1 MLTQFSQ
8 VLTMDELMREI
19 ERKMDKAI
27 DVLNGDFKKVRTGRA
42 NPAILDNVNVD
53 YYGTPTPLNQVGN
66 ISVPDPQMIVIA
78 PWEKKMLSEI
88 EKAIQ
93 RADLGMTPQN
103 DGNIIRL
110 PIPPLTEERRK
121 ELVKQVKKL
130 GENAKIPIR
139 NVRREG
145 NDKLKKMEKNKEI
158 SQDDQKQQMAKIQ
171 TVTDEHIK
179 NVDELIAAK
188 EKELMEV

>member
-1 MLTQFSQ
+1 MEETLN
-8 VLTMDELMREI
+8 EL

-27 DVLNGDFKKVRTGRA
+27 DVLKNEFQKVRTGRA
-42 NPAILDNVNVD
+42 NPAILDNIQVD

-66 ISVPDPQMIVIA
+66 ISVPDPQLIVIT
-78 PWEKKMLSEI
+78 PWEKKILGDV

-93 RADLGMTPQN
+93 KSNLGLTPQN

-121 ELVKQVKKL
+121 DLVKQIKKL

-139 NVRREG
+139 NIRREG
-145 NDKLKKMEKNKEI
+145 NDTLKKMEKNKEI
-158 SQDDQKQQMAKIQ
+158 SQDDQKQVMAKVQ
-171 TVTDEHIK
+171 TITDEHIK
-179 NVDELIAAK
+179 VVDELMAEK

>member
-1 MLTQFSQ
+1 MEETLN
-8 VLTMDELMREI
+8 EL
-19 ERKMDKAI
+19 ERKMDKSI
-27 DVLNGDFKKVRTGRA
+27 EVLKSEFQKVRTGRA
-42 NPAILDNVNVD
+42 NPAILDNITVD
-53 YYGTPTPLNQVGN
+53 YYGAPTPLNQVGN
-66 ISVPDPQMIVIA
+66 ISVPDPQLIVIT

-93 RADLGMTPQN
+93 KSNLGLTPQN

-110 PIPPLTEERRK
+110 PIPPLTEDRRK
-121 ELVKQVKKL
+121 DLVRQIKKL

-145 NDKLKKMEKNKEI
+145 NDILKKMEKNKEI
-158 SQDDQKQQMAKIQ
+158 SQDDQKQFMAEIQ
-171 TVTDEHIK
+171 TLTDDHIK
-179 NVDELIAAK
+179 VVDDLMEEK

>member
-1 MLTQFSQ
+1 MEETLS
-8 VLTMDELMREI
+8 EL

-27 DVLNGDFKKVRTGRA
+27 DVLKSEFQKVRTGRA
-42 NPAILDNVNVD
+42 NPAILDNIQVD

-66 ISVPDPQMIVIA
+66 ISVPDPQLIVIT
-78 PWEKKMLSEI
+78 PWEKKILGDV

-93 RADLGMTPQN
+93 KSNLGLTPQN

-121 ELVKQVKKL
+121 DLVKQIKKL

-145 NDKLKKMEKNKEI
+145 NENLKKMEKNKEI
-158 SQDDQKQQMAKIQ
+158 SQDEQKQSMAKIQ
-171 TVTDEHIK
+171 TITDDHIK
-179 NVDELIAAK
+179 IVDELMDAK

>member
-1 MLTQFSQ
+1 MEQLFND
-8 VLTMDELMREI
+8 L
-19 ERKMDKAI
+19 ERKMKNAI
-27 DVLNGDFKKVRTGRA
+27 EVLKKEFQKVRTGRA
-42 NPAILDNVNVD
+42 NPAILDNVMVD
-53 YYGTPTPLNQVGN
+53 YYGTPTPVNQVGN
-66 ISVPDPQMIVIA
+66 VSVPDPQMITIS

-93 RADLGMTPQN
+93 KADLGLTPQN

-121 ELVKQVKKL
+121 EMVKQIKKI

-145 NDKLKKMEKNKEI
+145 NDLLKKMEKDKEI
-158 SQDDQKQQMAKIQ
+158 SQDDQKQQMDKVQ
-171 TVTDEHIK
+171 ELTDK
-179 NVDELIAAK
+179 YVKSVDELMGEK

>member
-1 MLTQFSQ
+1 
-8 VLTMDELMREI
+8 MDELINELD
-19 ERKMDKAI
+19 RKMANAI
-27 DVLNGDFKKVRTGRA
+27 EVLKKEFQKVRTGRA
-42 NPAILDNVNVD
+42 NPAILDNVMVD
-53 YYGTPTPLNQVGN
+53 YYGTPTPINQVGN
-66 ISVPDPQMIVIA
+66 VSVPDPQMIMVS
-78 PWEKKMLSEI
+78 PWEKKMLGDI

-93 RADLGMTPQN
+93 KADLGLTPQN

-121 ELVKQVKKL
+121 DLVKQIKKI

-145 NDKLKKMEKNKEI
+145 NDRLKKMEKDKEI
-158 SQDDQKQQMAKIQ
+158 SQDDQKQLMEKVQKLTDDHVA
-171 TVTDEHIK
+171 TVDSLM
-179 NVDELIAAK
+179 VDK

>member
-1 MLTQFSQ
+1 MEDHLN
-8 VLTMDELMREI
+8 EI
-19 ERKMDKAI
+19 ERKMNKAI
-27 DVLNGDFKKVRTGRA
+27 DVLKTDFQKVRTGRA
-42 NPAILDNVNVD
+42 NPAILDNIHVD
-53 YYGTPTPLNQVGN
+53 YYGTPTLLNQVGN
-66 ISVPDPQMIVIA
+66 ISVPDPQLIVIT
-78 PWEKKMLSEI
+78 PWEKKILSDI

-93 RADLGMTPQN
+93 KSDLGLTPQN

-121 ELVKQVKKL
+121 DLVKQIKKL

-145 NDKLKKMEKNKEI
+145 NDLVKKMEKNKEI
-158 SQDDQKQQMAKIQ
+158 SQDEQKQQLAKIQ
-171 TVTDEHIK
+171 ALTDDHIQI
-179 NVDELIAAK
+179 VDEMMVRK

>member
-1 MLTQFSQ
+1 MEQLFN
-8 VLTMDELMREI
+8 DI
-19 ERKMDKAI
+19 ERKMQNAI
-27 DVLNGDFKKVRTGRA
+27 EVLKKEFQKVRTGRA
-42 NPAILDNVNVD
+42 NPAILDNVMVD
-53 YYGTPTPLNQVGN
+53 YYGTPTPINQVGN
-66 ISVPDPQMIVIA
+66 VSVPDPQMITIS
-78 PWEKKMLSEI
+78 PWEKKMLGEI

-93 RADLGMTPQN
+93 KADLGLTPQN

-121 ELVKQVKKL
+121 EMVKQIKKI

-145 NDKLKKMEKNKEI
+145 NDSLKKMEKDKEI
-158 SQDDQKQQMAKIQ
+158 SQDEQKQQMDKVQ
-171 TVTDEHIK
+171 ELTDK
-179 NVDELIAAK
+179 FVQVVDELMGEK

>member
-1 MLTQFSQ
+1 MISAMEENLK
-8 VLTMDELMREI
+8 EL

-27 DVLNGDFKKVRTGRA
+27 DVLEIEFQKVRTGRA
-42 NPAILDNVNVD
+42 NPAILDNIHVD
-53 YYGTPTPLNQVGN
+53 YYGTPTQLNQVGN
-66 ISVPDPQMIVIA
+66 ISVPDPQLIVIT
-78 PWEKKMLSEI
+78 PWEKKILSDI

-93 RADLGMTPQN
+93 KSDLGLTPQN

-121 ELVKQVKKL
+121 DLVKQIKKL

-145 NDKLKKMEKNKEI
+145 NETLKKMEKNKEI
-158 SQDDQKQQMAKIQ
+158 SQDDQKQNLAKIQ
-171 TVTDEHIK
+171 TLTDEHIK
-179 NVDELIAAK
+179 IVDTMMAVK

>member
-1 MLTQFSQ
+1 
-8 VLTMDELMREI
+8 MDELFKDI
-19 ERKMDKAI
+19 ERKMNNAVEALKKEF
-27 DVLNGDFKKVRTGRA
+27 GKVRTGRA
-42 NPAILDNVNVD
+42 NPAILDNISID
-53 YYGTPTPLNQVGN
+53 YYGTQTPLNQVGN
-66 ISVPDPQMIVIA
+66 VSVPDPQMITIS
-78 PWEKKMLSEI
+78 PWEKNMLSEI

-93 RADLGMTPQN
+93 RADLGLTPQN

-121 ELVKQVKKL
+121 EMVKQIKKM

-145 NDKLKKMEKNKEI
+145 NEKLKKMEKNKEI
-158 SQDDQKQQMAKIQ
+158 SQDDQKQHMTSIQ
-171 TVTDEHIK
+171 KVTDDHIK
-179 NVDELIAAK
+179 IVDDLIVEK

>member
-1 MLTQFSQ
+1 MEEHLK
-8 VLTMDELMREI
+8 EL

-27 DVLNGDFKKVRTGRA
+27 DVLEKEFQKVRTGRA
-42 NPAILDNVNVD
+42 NPAILDSIQVD
-53 YYGTPTPLNQVGN
+53 YYGTPTQLNLVGN
-66 ISVPDPQMIVIA
+66 ISVPDPQLIVIT
-78 PWEKKMLSEI
+78 PWEKKILSDI

-93 RADLGMTPQN
+93 KSDLGLTPQN

-121 ELVKQVKKL
+121 DLVKQIKKL

-145 NDKLKKMEKNKEI
+145 NDTLKKMEKSKEI
-158 SQDDQKQQMAKIQ
+158 SQDDQKQNMAKIQ
-171 TVTDEHIK
+171 ILTDDHIK
-179 NVDELIAAK
+179 IVDDMMVVK

>member
-1 MLTQFSQ
+1 
-8 VLTMDELMREI
+8 MDELFKEL
-19 ERKMDKAI
+19 ERKMDNAI
-27 DVLNGDFKKVRTGRA
+27 EVLKKEFQKVRTGRA
-42 NPAILDNVNVD
+42 NPAILDNVTVD
-53 YYGTPTPLNQVGN
+53 YYGTPTPINQVGN
-66 ISVPDPQMIVIA
+66 VSVPDPQMIMVS

-93 RADLGMTPQN
+93 KADLGLTPQN

-121 ELVKQVKKL
+121 EMVKQIKKI

-145 NDKLKKMEKNKEI
+145 NEKLKKMEKNKDI
-158 SQDDQKQQMAKIQ
+158 SQDEQKQRIDEIQ
-171 TVTDEHIK
+171 LITDSHVAT
-179 NVDELIAAK
+179 VDELMAEK

>member
-1 MLTQFSQ
+1 
-8 VLTMDELMREI
+8 MDELFKELD
-19 ERKMDKAI
+19 RKMENAI
-27 DVLNGDFKKVRTGRA
+27 EILKKEFQKVRTGRA

-53 YYGTPTPLNQVGN
+53 YYGTPTPINQVGN
-66 ISVPDPQMIVIA
+66 VSVPDPQMITIA
-78 PWEKKMLSEI
+78 PWEKKMLTEI
-88 EKAIQ
+88 ERAIQ
-93 RADLGMTPQN
+93 KADLGLTPQN

-121 ELVKQVKKL
+121 EMVRQIKKI

-145 NDKLKKMEKNKEI
+145 NEKLKKMEKNKEI
-158 SQDDQKQQMAKIQ
+158 SQDDLKQQAEKIQ
-171 TVTDEHIK
+171 ILTDKHVAT
-179 NVDELIAAK
+179 VDELMAEK

>member
-1 MLTQFSQ
+1 MEQLFND
-8 VLTMDELMREI
+8 L
-19 ERKMDKAI
+19 ERKMKNAI
-27 DVLNGDFKKVRTGRA
+27 EVLKKEFQKVRTGRA
-42 NPAILDNVNVD
+42 NPAILDNVMVD
-53 YYGTPTPLNQVGN
+53 YYGTPTPINQVGN
-66 ISVPDPQMIVIA
+66 VSVPDPQMITIS

-93 RADLGMTPQN
+93 KADLGLTPQN

-121 ELVKQVKKL
+121 EMVKQIKKI

-145 NDKLKKMEKNKEI
+145 NDLLKKMEKDKEI
-158 SQDDQKQQMAKIQ
+158 SQDDQKQQMDKVQ
-171 TVTDEHIK
+171 ELTDRYVK
-179 NVDELIAAK
+179 NVDELMGEK